1 MHARR
6 IFIPPGARRGRELA
20 IPPAEAHYLRHVLRM
35 RAGGE
40 VAVFDGAGWTA
51 RAEIRSLAGRS
62 GALSVIE
69 ERFCPRPPRV
79 FSLALAVLKPPA
91 MDLAVRACT
100 ELGAS
105 AIAGFAAERSVPR
118 AGGARAKEERW
129 RRIALEACR
138 QCGHEFIPSVA
149 ALDGTPA
156 VAALFA
162 RHDAVF
168 VASLR
173 EGSAPLWGLLA
184 RPPASPLLIVGPE
197 GDFAPGELDFLLA
210 AGARPC
216 RLSGPVLRAETAAA
230 AGAAILAQAILLR
243 TQWKT

>member
-1 MHARR
+1 MADA
-6 IFIPPGARRGRELA
+6 FIIDACRTPRGIGKPGK
-20 IPPAEAHYLRHVLRM
+20 
-35 RAGGE
+35 
-40 VAVFDGAGWTA
+40 
-51 RAEIRSLAGRS
+51 
-62 GALSVIE
+62 GALAHLH
-69 ERFCPRPPRV
+69 PQH
-79 FSLALAVLKPPA
+79 
-91 MDLAVRACT
+91 
-100 ELGAS
+100 LGATVL
-105 AIAGFAAERSVPR
+105 AALRDRNDLDTADVDDIVWGTSSQVSEQSGDLGRM
-118 AGGARAKEERW
+118 
-129 RRIALEACR
+129 
-138 QCGHEFIPSVA
+138 A

-173 EGSAPLWGLLA
+173 EGSAPLWGRLA

-230 AGAAILAQAILLR
+230 AGAAILAQAILLW